1 MIIRI
6 IINHTSSSISLPSS
20 SQSSIMD
27 LLASLNVEDLPEQ
40 QTRIQ
45 TLFGSCSDDP
55 DFNQKKLGFDAC
67 CTCGKVFPK
76 VVCQNCHRV
85 KYCTKECSHNDTVPD
100 MNNTSS
106 GYGDDGDDELG
117 VEQALGHTSVIC
129 ALLCICNDDEI
140 VEEADKKELSTLTTE
155 RRNAATDRVV
165 SEFESYPATL
175 ANVIMEG
182 PCYQEALQKSTRT
195 KTLTIHVIGSSTDS
209 ELWEGHPDKMQERN
223 VFSCYADALAEIAEK
238 YKMDSILLQFFGPEC
253 PKNNI
258 DETFDIPP
266 VQAKKSMTKLR
277 VQTQN
282 IDYDGSDTNGNENNQ
297 SSPDIL
303 VFFNP
308 GFTCPDYDWEK
319 TLASCMK
326 NKQLPFLVTTNT
338 EMEALADMQY
348 LFDRKLF
355 QDISPTLQMIL
366 QNNDDADDID
376 NLDDDNDDDD
386 DDESDNISS
395 FFSLNPYCGL
405 RVRQSGTMANDLYVK
420 SRWLFGGISGPLTKE
435 VASLSKKESSS
446 KRKRVVGENANNKK
460 ANPALV

>member
-1 MIIRI
+1 MILIRI

-100 MNNTSS
+100 MNNTSC
-106 GYGDDGDDELG
+106 GYGDDSDDELG

-386 DDESDNISS
+386 DESDNISS